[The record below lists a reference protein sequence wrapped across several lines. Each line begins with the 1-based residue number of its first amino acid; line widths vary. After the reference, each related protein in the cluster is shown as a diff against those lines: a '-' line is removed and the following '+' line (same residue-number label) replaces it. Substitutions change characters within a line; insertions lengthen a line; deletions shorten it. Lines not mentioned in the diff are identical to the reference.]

1 MTTIDWP
8 PQGRHKRARVVL
20 LAIVA
25 LLFLGGGTMVSYYVD
40 ALWYASVGFEDVFWT
55 SVNIQTGTFFGFTL
69 ITFVVLYVAFKALQP
84 ARLGELA
91 GGTVLING
99 QPVRIPLEPAIR
111 IIGLA
116 VATVVALITGA
127 AMAAQWDTFA
137 LYWRGAGSG
146 AAAAATDPIFGRS
159 LAFYLFTLPAWQLA
173 SGWFTTIS
181 AIVMAVAV
189 AFAAIG
195 GGTRL
200 LEGRSRP
207 QPSDQLLRGVCAA
220 FAVLLLAVAVR
231 TYLGR
236 FALLFEEHRLFS
248 GVTYVDAN
256 VTATGLLVVAI
267 LLAIGAATAAAGAV
281 ARPRVSTLAA
291 AAGPAVLGYIVI
303 TAAGWYV
310 ANFIVRPNE
319 LVREGPYIAH
329 NIELTRRAYAL
340 DRIEP
345 RSFPAE
351 VGVEA
356 AEIDKNRDTLEN
368 IRLWDWRALQDTLRQ
383 IQEIRTYYDFPD
395 VDIDRY
401 TINGVTRQVM
411 LAVRELNVARLPETS
426 RNWINERLIYTH
438 GYGITM
444 NTVNGFTPEGMP
456 QLLLSN
462 MPVQSTIPDLTVTR
476 PEVYFGELT
485 NTDVYVKTRQQEFN
499 YPQGDTNNVTSYEG
513 TGGVPLGGLLRRLL
527 IAIDRG
533 DVTRLPFSDDITAES
548 RLLMRRNIRERV
560 LTIAPFLTLDP
571 DPYIVLG
578 DDGRLVWML
587 DGFTT
592 SRSYPYSRQYR
603 LDRRA
608 VNYLRNSVKIT
619 VDAYNGTVAFYV
631 FDSEDPVLAAY
642 RNVFPS
648 LFRDQSEMPADLR
661 GHVRYPELL
670 LQMQAAVYGLYHIT
684 DPAIFYN
691 REDEWSVASEITMS
705 EQREQA
711 AQVMEPNF
719 VLMRLPGE
727 SRLEFVEVLPLTPR
741 NRNNLIGWIAGRSD
755 PPNYGAAILY
765 TFPKNRLVDGP
776 MQIEARIDQNPQLSS
791 QLTLWNQ
798 QGSNVRRGGLIVIPV
813 GRALL
818 FAEPIYLQA
827 DRSPMPELRI
837 VVLALQ
843 EKLGYGPT
851 FEAALSSLFGTAAPS
866 LSGTSARA
874 ASSESAGEAST
885 VSGAVPS
892 SNEALIAGAARDL
905 EEYQRLTAEGKLGEA
920 GQRLEALKRKLE
932 QLASPR
938 R

>member
-55 SVNIQTGTFFGFTL
+55 SVNVQTGTFFGFTF
-69 ITFVVLYVAFKALQP
+69 ITFIVLYGAFSALRP
-84 ARLGELA
+84 SRLGELA

-111 IIGLA
+111 VIGLA
-116 VATVVALITGA
+116 VAAVVALITGA

-146 AAAAATDPIFGRS
+146 PAAAVTDPIFGRS
-159 LAFYLFTLPAWQLA
+159 VGFYLFTLPAWQLV
-173 SGWFTTIS
+173 SGWFMTLS

-200 LEGRSRP
+200 LEGRGRS

-236 FALLFEEHRLFS
+236 FSLLFEEHRLFS

-267 LLAIGAATAAAGAV
+267 LLAIGAAIAVAGAV
-281 ARPRVSTLAA
+281 ARPRISTMAA
-291 AAGPAVLGYIVI
+291 AAAPAVVGYLLV
-303 TAAGWYV
+303 AATSWYV

-319 LVREGPYIAH
+319 LVRESPYIAH
-329 NIELTRRAYAL
+329 NIEQTRRAYAL

-356 AEIDKNRDTLEN
+356 AEIDKNRDTVEN

-401 TINGVTRQVM
+401 TINGETRQVM

-444 NTVNGFTPEGMP
+444 NPVNGFTTEGMP

-462 MPVQSTIPDLTVTR
+462 MPVQSTSPDLTVTR

-513 TGGVPLGGLLRRLL
+513 SGGVPLGGLLRRLL

-533 DVTRLPFSDDITAES
+533 DLTRLPFSDDITAES

-587 DGFTT
+587 DAFTT
-592 SRSYPYSRQYR
+592 SNSYPYSRQYR

-608 VNYLRNSVKIT
+608 VNYLRNSVKVT

-631 FDSEDPVLAAY
+631 FDSDDPVLAAY

-648 LFRDQSEMPADLR
+648 LFRDQSDMPADLR

-684 DPAIFYN
+684 DPATFYN
-691 REDEWSVASEITMS
+691 REDEWSVASEIAMND
-705 EQREQA
+705 QREQT

-727 SRLEFVEVLPLTPR
+727 SQLEFVEVLPLTPR

-755 PPNYGAAILY
+755 APNYGSVILY

-776 MQIEARIDQNPQLSS
+776 LQIEARIDQNPQLSS

-851 FEAALSSLFGTAAPS
+851 FQAALSSLFGTATPSLTETGTPAPS
-866 LSGTSARA
+866 PGSAERAGAGSGGEPTS
-874 ASSESAGEAST
+874 T
-885 VSGAVPS
+885 D
-892 SNEALIAGAARDL
+892 ALIAGAARDL
-905 EEYQRLTAEGKLGEA
+905 AEYQRLTAEGKLGEA
-920 GQRLEALKRKLE
+920 GQHLEALKRKLE
-932 QLASPR
+932 QLASPSR
-938 R
+938 

>member
-55 SVNIQTGTFFGFTL
+55 AVNIQTVTFFGFTL
-69 ITFVVLYVAFKALQP
+69 ITFVVLYGAFNALRP

-111 IIGLA
+111 AIGLA

-137 LYWRGAGSG
+137 LYWRGAGG
-146 AAAAATDPIFGRS
+146 GPAAAAVDPIFGRS
-159 LAFYLFTLPAWQLA
+159 LAFYLFTLPAWQLV
-173 SGWFTTIS
+173 SGWSMTLS

-200 LEGRSRP
+200 LEGRARS

-220 FAVLLLAVAVR
+220 FAVLLLALAVR

-236 FALLFEEHRLFS
+236 FSLLFEEHRLFS

-267 LLAIGAATAAAGAV
+267 LLAIGAAIAVASAV
-281 ARPRVSTLAA
+281 ARPRISTMAA
-291 AAGPAVLGYIVI
+291 AAAPAVVGYVLV

-356 AEIDKNRDTLEN
+356 AEIDKNRDTVEN

-401 TINGVTRQVM
+401 TINGETRQVM

-444 NTVNGFTPEGMP
+444 NPVNGFTTEGMP

-499 YPQGDTNNVTSYEG
+499 YPQGETNSVTSYEG
-513 TGGVPLGGLLRRLL
+513 TGGIPLGGLLRRLL

-533 DVTRLPFSDDITAES
+533 DLTRLPFSDDITAES

-578 DDGRLVWML
+578 KDGRLVWIL

-592 SRSYPYSRQYR
+592 SNSYPYSRQYR

-631 FDSEDPVLAAY
+631 FDSDDPVLAAY

-648 LFRDQSEMPADLR
+648 LFRDQSDMPADLR

-684 DPAIFYN
+684 DPATFYN
-691 REDEWSVASEITMS
+691 REDEWSVASEIAMND
-705 EQREQA
+705 QREQA

-755 PPNYGAAILY
+755 APNYGSAILY

-776 MQIEARIDQNPQLSS
+776 LQIEARIDQNPQLSS

-851 FEAALSSLFGTAAPS
+851 FQAALSSLFGTATPS
-866 LSGTSARA
+866 LTGTSTPAPASGSAERA
-874 ASSESAGEAST
+874 GTGRDVEPT
-885 VSGAVPS
+885 
-892 SNEALIAGAARDL
+892 SNDALIAGAARDL

-920 GQRLEALKRKLE
+920 GQRLEGLKRKLE